1 MRCTILEISF
11 SQTYLAIITSGDPI
25 PTVTRT
31 TKAKETSSS
40 KHNQCIY
47 GLDYNKLQLLMYN
60 TQDTARS

>member
-47 GLDYNKLQLLMYN
+47 GLDYNIAIN
-60 TQDTARS
+60 V

>member
-1 MRCTILEISF
+1 MYNFGNFLLTGLL
-11 SQTYLAIITSGDPI
+11 TITSGDPI

-47 GLDYNKLQLLMYN
+47 GLDYNIAIN
-60 TQDTARS
+60 V